1 MSGVAK
7 VTIRLDRD
15 LLTAIDRHRVARGQT
30 RSEFFREAAEKL
42 LRDEQERRAVERYV
56 RGYRECPETD
66 EEVAGIHQSG
76 VAALAQEARHHDT
89 GSAGQRAPV
98 TSGADR

>member
-1 MSGVAK
+1 MSKAAK
-7 VTIRLDRD
+7 LTIRLNSE
-15 LLTAIDRHRVARGQT
+15 LVAAIDRHRAARGQT
-30 RSEFFREAAEKL
+30 RSEFFRVAAEKL
-42 LRDEQERRAVERYV
+42 LQDEQERRAVERYV
-56 RGYRECPETD
+56 RGYQECPETD